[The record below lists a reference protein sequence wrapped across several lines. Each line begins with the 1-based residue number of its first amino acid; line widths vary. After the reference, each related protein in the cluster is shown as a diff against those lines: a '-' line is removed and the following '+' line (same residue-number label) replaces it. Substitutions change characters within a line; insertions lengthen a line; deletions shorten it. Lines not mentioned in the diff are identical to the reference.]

1 MFSHTGQMHGEVK
14 RFMKDQIRLQLTY
27 TEGEA
32 KSSKVELAFRWWSKC
47 ISSVISR
54 TASRNVLFSSARIS
68 KALNVDRV
76 PPLNDG
82 PQHGTQFGSSGDDL
96 QAFIDEFDLM
106 ISNQDVMQF

>member
-1 MFSHTGQMHGEVK
+1 MHGEVK
-14 RFMKDQIRLQLTY
+14 RFIKDQIRLQLTY

-54 TASRNVLFSSARIS
+54 TASRSVLFSSARIS

-76 PPLNDG
+76 PPPDDDSQDG
-82 PQHGTQFGSSGDDL
+82 AQLGSSGHDR

-106 ISNQDVMQF
+106 ISNQDIIQF

>member
-1 MFSHTGQMHGEVK
+1 M
-14 RFMKDQIRLQLTY
+14 
-27 TEGEA
+27 
-32 KSSKVELAFRWWSKC
+32 
-47 ISSVISR
+47 ISR

-96 QAFIDEFDLM
+96 QAFIDEFFDLM
-106 ISNQDVMQF
+106 ISNQDVIIQF

>member
-1 MFSHTGQMHGEVK
+1 M
-14 RFMKDQIRLQLTY
+14 TY
-27 TEGEA
+27 KEGEA

-76 PPLNDG
+76 PPLNDDS
-82 PQHGTQFGSSGDDL
+82 QDDTQFGSSGDDL

-106 ISNQDVMQF
+106 ISNQDVIQF